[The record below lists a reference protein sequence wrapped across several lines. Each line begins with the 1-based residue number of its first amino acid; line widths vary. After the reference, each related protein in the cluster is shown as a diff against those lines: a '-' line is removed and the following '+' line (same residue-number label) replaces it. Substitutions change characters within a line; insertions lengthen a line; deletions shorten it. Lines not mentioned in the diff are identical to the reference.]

1 MAERHALNA
10 SFTGK
15 KKKTHEYFIKHRPF
29 PSMLLSGQQE
39 TLWLQWMQIVDIAGP
54 MKSFLHAK
62 ILHGV
67 FQANYLKVSR
77 KIHDIWKKNIKR
89 LFFWDITKFR
99 HNTWIYDPHSWY
111 LLLHLQAC
119 PEIKSLQHPCPLACY
134 PTEVWRYY
142 TVRLHRPQWI
152 KMDK

>member
-89 LFFWDITKFR
+89 LYFSETSQNLDTTPGYMILIHDI
-99 HNTWIYDPHSWY
+99 S
-111 LLLHLQAC
+111 
-119 PEIKSLQHPCPLACY
+119 CY
-134 PTEVWRYY
+134 IFKHV
-142 TVRLHRPQWI
+142 L
-152 KMDK
+152 K